1 MIHVVVV
8 HFHPDSSAINIDAL
22 HVAVTHALRMHPLLN
37 ARIQGNGEPTKRID
51 LFQMVRSNEEEP
63 DPLMFVVPIDDDDDD
78 YYFKSFSAQ
87 DIIQTENAS
96 HDWKDAF
103 AISLD
108 DASWCQQQ
116 VETGGPLWKIELYN
130 QNKTLLFCFNH
141 AISDQSS
148 VNRLVDELLKCMEA
162 YEKQQS
168 TSGGVST
175 TLPKPHDMPMSIEEY
190 VLGKNQTY
198 RHVGPRD
205 LFSGNTIRYVA
216 AKAFEG
222 IKNPVLVSQSKQQQ
236 QTSSSPSSSTTGW
249 KDAIQ
254 IIAGQVAGG
263 RDDEGRHS
271 LVEFCTLDAPTT
283 SELLTQCRNH
293 GVSVSFALAAAVAMT
308 TSNFVE
314 PGTRRNLKILH
325 SLDMRRF
332 GKNQNNMDDVSSTV
346 SCMAGSHD
354 FMVEGLAAQ
363 SGQHLLNNPSRQS
376 VQEFWSLAANL
387 QNQTK
392 AFIESRGPE
401 EAVRVFDFAMGISD
415 LNNLVHL
422 TAQSKSTQ
430 GRAYSAAITNVG
442 VYERIRAFQSESSMS
457 PDATLKTKHGRFQI
471 QDIFYATSHKE
482 TGAWFPVSAMTI
494 NGELKFTINPV
505 APIVSAEQNAQ
516 FADSFI
522 KILKTIAQ
530 ADEET
535 LRDVSVESALK
546 SISFPKHALTKATAF
561 IGAIAV
567 LTHAEAWL
575 EFFQSVFAM
584 KAAVTDPADFWAA
597 LNFWIFFAVG
607 HPILQPILWISDVL
621 HGSPGPLV
629 LYGLVPLSFLLGN
642 MIAIA
647 AVTFSKEI
655 RNAAN
660 IAALA
665 SFLTYVGAGLDG
677 AAGLGDYNLALND
690 SYQGQVVRGCPA
702 YEDVRQP
709 SMDNFDLEKYQ
720 GLWYEQKFHDWTQFK
735 EVYDTTL
742 NIRLTE
748 NGRAWVDDFAVKG
761 PAPDAAPKSWQAS
774 PVANG
779 AHYFLFGRV
788 DPNDP
793 PGILREK
800 GFGVEFPNY
809 IVDVLKDPVTGEY
822 REAIQFQCLE
832 RGGVRV
838 FEGINFM
845 SRSPTMSESEMAAM
859 HARAQAAGMY
869 PYGASS
875 EQMHTV
881 ARRPVD
887 APELENSWQTMWR
900 AIGFDKL
907 LELVTQAIEDG
918 GR

>member
-1 MIHVVVV
+1 V
-8 HFHPDSSAINIDAL
+8 AGKAL
-22 HVAVTHALRMHPLLN
+22 
-37 ARIQGNGEPTKRID
+37 
-51 LFQMVRSNEEEP
+51 
-63 DPLMFVVPIDDDDDD
+63 
-78 YYFKSFSAQ
+78 
-87 DIIQTENAS
+87 
-96 HDWKDAF
+96 
-103 AISLD
+103 
-108 DASWCQQQ
+108 
-116 VETGGPLWKIELYN
+116 
-130 QNKTLLFCFNH
+130 
-141 AISDQSS
+141 
-148 VNRLVDELLKCMEA
+148 
-162 YEKQQS
+162 
-168 TSGGVST
+168 
-175 TLPKPHDMPMSIEEY
+175 
-190 VLGKNQTY
+190 
-198 RHVGPRD
+198 
-205 LFSGNTIRYVA
+205 
-216 AKAFEG
+216 EG

-236 QTSSSPSSSTTGW
+236 TLSSSSSSSTGGW

-263 RDDEGRHS
+263 RDDERRHS
-271 LVEFCTLDAPTT
+271 LVEFRTLDAATT
-283 SELLTQCRNH
+283 AQLLTQCRKH

-308 TSNFVE
+308 TSNFV
-314 PGTRRNLKILH
+314 PRGTRPNLKILH

-332 GKNQNNMDDVSSTV
+332 GKNPNTMDDVSSTV

-354 FMVEGLAAQ
+354 FMVEKLAAH
-363 SGQHLLNNPSRQS
+363 SGQHLLDKPSHRR

-387 QNQTK
+387 QYQTK
-392 AFIESRGPE
+392 AFIESGGPE
-401 EAVRVFDFAMGISD
+401 EAVRVFDFAMSISD

-442 VYERIRAFQSESSMS
+442 VYERTRAFPTNNHVSQ
-457 PDATLKTKHGRFQI
+457 DTTLKTKHGRFQI

-482 TGAWFPVSAMTI
+482 TGAWFPVSAMSI
-494 NGELKFTINPV
+494 NGELKFTFNPV
-505 APIVSAEQNAQ
+505 AQIVSAEQNVE
-516 FADSFI
+516 FADTFVN
-522 KILKTIAQ
+522 ILKTISQ
-530 ADEET
+530 ADEEKI
-535 LRDVSVESALK
+535 RDAPDESVFEL
-546 SISFPKHALTKATAF
+546 ISLPKHALTKATAL
-561 IGAIAV
+561 IGTVAV
-567 LTHAEAWL
+567 LTHAGAWF
-575 EFFQSVFAM
+575 EFFQSVLAM
-584 KAAVTDPADFWAA
+584 KAAVADPADFWAA

-629 LYGLVPLSFLLGN
+629 LGGLVPLSFLLGN
-642 MIAIA
+642 VIAIA

-665 SFLTYVGAGLDG
+665 AFLTYVGAGLDG
-677 AAGLGDYNLALND
+677 VAGLGDYNLALND
-690 SYQGQVVRGCPA
+690 SYQGQVVKGCPA

-709 SMDNFDLEKYQ
+709 SMDKFDLEKYQ
-720 GLWYEQKFHDWTQFK
+720 GLWYEHKFHDWTQFK

-809 IVDVLKDPVTGEY
+809 IIDVLKDPVTGEY

-859 HARAQAAGMY
+859 HARAQAAGMF
-869 PYGASS
+869 PYGASP

-887 APELENSWQTMWR
+887 APEIENNWQDMWH